1 MLRSVKLQLLVVMA
15 VAFMLP
21 GTNSYSFHWGSCP
34 KVDPVPNFDI
44 KKLTGLWYV
53 IEKFDVATPCW
64 TYYFQPS
71 NGTSGDNSTFDIIAS
86 RDQIVDD
93 NSPGENASYTGSLKV
108 PNSSKPGTMRT
119 QFSDNVIGEHDLTF
133 FDTDYENYAAFFTC
147 QSVVVGHR
155 RSASIISRTPLLASR
170 LIAKARGKLM
180 SFDIDLDRLK
190 RIDQHPCSY
199 LPTIMGTFISNSSFT
214 QISDFNP

>member
-1 MLRSVKLQLLVVMA
+1 MLRTVELQLAVVVA
-15 VAFMLP
+15 VALMLP

-44 KKLTGLWYV
+44 KKLSGLWYV

-64 TYYFQPS
+64 TYYFTPS
-71 NGTSGDNSTFDIIAS
+71 NTNNSTFDMIAS
-86 RDQIVDD
+86 RDQIVQD
-93 NSPGENASYTGSLKV
+93 NAPEVNASYTGTLNV
-108 PNSSKPGTMRT
+108 PNSSEPGLIRV

-133 FDTDYENYAAFFTC
+133 FDTDYENYVGIFTC

-170 LIAKARGKLM
+170 LIAKARAKLM
-180 SFDIDLDRLK
+180 GFDIALDRMK

-199 LPTIMGTFISNSSFT
+199 LSSVEGTINLNSSLT
-214 QISDFNP
+214 QITDIYP